1 MATVTGAAIPGTAA
15 TGTGTATPGT
25 TAMGTGTAIPG
36 TMAMG
41 TGTAIPGTMAKEME
55 MFAKRMALTLCV
67 EIGRAHVL
75 TPVTN
80 AHIVCRL
87 LRENKKQH
95 TRHRRAE
102 NPVTKVN

>member
-1 MATVTGAAIPGTAA
+1 MEAATSISGTTATIKVSTIPGTAA

-25 TAMGTGTAIPG
+25 TAMGTGTAIQG

-67 EIGRAHVL
+67 RSEEH
-75 TPVTN
+75 TPELQSLMRTPY
-80 AHIVCRL
+80 AVCCL
-87 LRENKKQH
+87 EKQS
-95 TRHRRAE
+95 
-102 NPVTKVN
+102 